1 MWWPSARAAAAAAQT
16 AARRA
21 ASTTPAAAPSDTLA
35 VGLLVTAFRA
45 RGHLHAKLDPLAR
58 PPGGR
63 GVWLGEDADAAARA
77 AEHADP
83 LLSRVLAALDA
94 GAPATLPA
102 RLAAALGLKGGPA
115 AAAGATFDFHGAP
128 LAAGAPGGR
137 AEWRL
142 PALATHLAH
151 AYCGTLTAELDHLP
165 PAAQAWLA
173 ARLEALPAKRVP
185 LAARRTTLA
194 TLARC
199 AAFET
204 YLASAFPSSKRFGI
218 EGLDALAPGVAAA
231 CARVAAAGVTRL
243 QVGTP
248 HRGRLTLLATVFGTP
263 AGQIMAEM
271 EADQSAWHV
280 GDVKYHLGKGA
291 SVDVGANQPLHVS
304 VAPNPSHLEAVGP
317 VVLGMVRAQQAA
329 LGATSVAPLLI
340 HGDAA
345 FAGLGVA
352 AETLAMARVPG
363 FDVGGTIHIVCN
375 NQVGFTTAPGC
386 ARSGPH
392 PTDVARAAG
401 APILH
406 ANADDPDAV
415 VAACALAADWRC
427 AWGRDA
433 VVDVVGYRRRGHNE
447 LDDAVAAAPLTAAA
461 IATHPHVLDVYSS
474 RLVGDGI
481 VDAGAASALAAA
493 ASAALDD
500 DFASFKRGAYTQT
513 AADWLAA
520 SWQGDALAALAAG
533 PASLGPHGVRQRT
546 EPTGLPVATL
556 AAVGVAACTPPP
568 AFTLAP
574 AAADVLAKRVASLT
588 DSSNSAAPDRRRI
601 DFATAE
607 ALTFGSLALRRGGG
621 AAAAAAGLAS
631 LPAAA
636 GLNVG
641 AYSVRLVGQDA
652 ERGTFNQRHAGL
664 RDAVTGARALPLA
677 AVAARVPGAPG
688 QQPVEVWN
696 SPLNEAAVL
705 SFEYGYS
712 LGAAGRALVVWEA
725 QVCVRGGGSEKNG
738 GCTHK
743 HTQHPTHHHH
753 PHTQFGDFANNA
765 QTAIDVFVAAA
776 EERWGQ
782 QSGLVLLLPHG
793 FDGGG
798 PDHSSARLER
808 FLALC
813 NDDGDALP
821 GDAARERAEAAASFA
836 ALSAAGGG
844 GVTRAAAADL
854 LAALGAGGD
863 DAGAATA
870 ALWAEAGVD
879 AAALLQGEDWAALM
893 RRYLRRNAEARAN
906 MFVVSPST
914 PAQLFHVLRR
924 QLNRP
929 YAKPLVVAAPKRL
942 HHHGPATSA
951 LADCGPGTAFTRV
964 IDDGGPADNTRHRAA
979 NPETG
984 ECVGRVGEG
993 GAFSREN
1000 GGRKQKPPPPT
1011 FPSTTPGAPYNVPP
1025 TSVRR
1030 LLLCSGQVF
1039 YSLTA
1044 ARRSRRTRDVA
1055 LARVEQLSP
1064 FPYDRVAAVADAYPS
1079 AEIVWVQEE
1088 PKNQGPWL
1096 HVAPRVNTALR
1107 ELATA
1112 KGEGGAP
1119 RTVRYVGRPPA
1130 GTTATA
1136 SVAIH
1141 REELKSIVDAALSD
1155 DLAPMGAE
1163 NMERRV

>member
-1 MWWPSARAAAAAAQT
+1 MIEKENRRHTRPRHCRLTLRLLPPRHDANASLSKHVRVVDNLTTPGMWWPCARAAAAAAPT

-21 ASTTPAAAPSDTLA
+21 ASTTTTTAAPTDTLA

-63 GVWLGEDADAAARA
+63 GVWLGEDAAAAARA

-94 GAPATLPA
+94 GAPATLPS

-142 PALATHLAH
+142 PALATHFAH

-280 GDVKYHLGKGA
+280 GDVKHHLGKGA
-291 SVDVGANQPLHVS
+291 SVDVGANHPLHVS

-329 LGATSVAPLLI
+329 LGPTSVTPLLI

-363 FDVGGTIHIVCN
+363 FDVGGAIHVVCN

-461 IATHPHVLDVYSS
+461 IAAHPSVLDVYAS

-481 VDAGAASALAAA
+481 VDAGAAGALAAA
-493 ASAALDD
+493 ARAALDD
-500 DFASFKRGAYTQT
+500 EFSSFKQGAYTQT

-533 PASLGPHGVRQRT
+533 PASLEPHGVRQGT

-568 AFTLAP
+568 GFTLAP
-574 AAADVLAKRVASLT
+574 AAADVLDKRIASLT
-588 DSSNSAAPDRRRI
+588 AGSNSALADRRRI

-607 ALTFGSLALRRGGG
+607 ALAFGSLALHRGGG

-677 AVAARVPGAPG
+677 HVAARVPGAPG

-725 QVCVRGGGSEKNG
+725 QVRERGDGGWTRGWCSDRPPPHNHAP
-738 GCTHK
+738 THT
-743 HTQHPTHHHH
+743 HTHHHS
-753 PHTQFGDFANNA
+753 HTHIQHSLATLPTMHKPPSTSLSRLRRRGGANSLA
-765 QTAIDVFVAAA
+765 SSSSSPTALMA
-776 EERWGQ
+776 
-782 QSGLVLLLPHG
+782 
-793 FDGGG
+793 GG
-798 PDHSSARLER
+798 PTTPPPAWNASSPSATMTVTPCQATPPAS
-808 FLALC
+808 ALK
-813 NDDGDALP
+813 P
-821 GDAARERAEAAASFA
+821 PPRSPRSPR
-836 ALSAAGGG
+836 
-844 GVTRAAAADL
+844 RAAAASR
-854 LAALGAGGD
+854 ARPPPTCWPPWARV
-863 DAGAATA
+863 ATT
-870 ALWAEAGVD
+870 
-879 AAALLQGEDWAALM
+879 
-893 RRYLRRNAEARAN
+893 RA
-906 MFVVSPST
+906 P
-914 PAQLFHVLRR
+914 R
-924 QLNRP
+924 QP
-929 YAKPLVVAAPKRL
+929 P
-942 HHHGPATSA
+942 
-951 LADCGPGTAFTRV
+951 C
-964 IDDGGPADNTRHRAA
+964 
-979 NPETG
+979 
-984 ECVGRVGEG
+984 
-993 GAFSREN
+993 
-1000 GGRKQKPPPPT
+1000 GRKQVWT
-1011 FPSTTPGAPYNVPP
+1011 RQQCCRGRTGA
-1025 TSVRR
+1025 
-1030 LLLCSGQVF
+1030 
-1039 YSLTA
+1039 
-1044 ARRSRRTRDVA
+1044 RS
-1055 LARVEQLSP
+1055 
-1064 FPYDRVAAVADAYPS
+1064 
-1079 AEIVWVQEE
+1079 
-1088 PKNQGPWL
+1088 
-1096 HVAPRVNTALR
+1096 
-1107 ELATA
+1107 
-1112 KGEGGAP
+1112 
-1119 RTVRYVGRPPA
+1119 
-1130 GTTATA
+1130 
-1136 SVAIH
+1136 
-1141 REELKSIVDAALSD
+1141 
-1155 DLAPMGAE
+1155 
-1163 NMERRV
+1163 